1 MIIYGLMLMGLCMF
15 MRSDGWRSIRRF
27 TGDLSQYWWHRFCH
41 AFLVVSSQKLIEK
54 GLLSKPAEQ
63 GVGFWSAMYIPIVVA
78 MSANQNVIAALKGG
92 PMAVIAGLGAV
103 FIGFLLIKPLSKI
116 GSKPSDQQVVD

>member
-15 MRSDGWRSIRRF
+15 AGLVI
-27 TGDLSQYWWHRFCH
+27 GDLLGLLLGISANIGGIGF
-41 AFLVVSSQKLIEK
+41 AMLFLVVISQKLMEK

-63 GVGFWSAMYIPIVVA
+63 GVGFWNAMYIPIVVA

-92 PMAVIAGLGAV
+92 PVALIAGLGAV
-103 FIGFLLIKPLSKI
+103 VIGFLLIKPLSRI
-116 GSKPSDQQVVD
+116 GAKSSPVSATD

>member
-1 MIIYGLMLMGLCMF
+1 MIIYGLMLMGFCMF
-15 MRSDGWRSIRRF
+15 AGLMV
-27 TGDLSQYWWHRFCH
+27 GDLLGALLGISANIGGIGFSML
-41 AFLVVSSQKLIEK
+41 FLVVSSQKLIEK

-92 PMAVIAGLGAV
+92 PVAVIAGLGAV